1 MRVVSKK
8 LRDAARNQHC
18 TLRLDC
24 CNRNP
29 ETTILAHLPS
39 GTKGMGLKGF
49 DTVAVF
55 ACSDCHDQIDGRSN
69 KFEQIEW
76 QDITRAIAE
85 THEVL
90 ISKGIV
96 EVKP

>member
-55 ACSDCHDQIDGRSN
+55 ACFSCHDAIDGRGKASE
-69 KFEQIEW
+69 FTW
-76 QDITRAIAE
+76 RDITRALAE